1 MTLWSAEGPRG
12 GDGASA
18 AGTKGA
24 GLGMAAVK
32 ILLLE
37 NDISRGKEIQEFF
50 AAQGN
55 TVAWVTEH
63 AEGQKWLDQEVFDA
77 LILEMRPGEA
87 DSLRMVDY
95 SKKVNSFGL
104 VICLSQPEGVGA
116 ALEAMSL
123 GADAYIKKPFQMEE
137 LRIILDRLLDYRSVV
152 GANFY
157 LRRTQDIIYRFDD
170 VIGDSAA
177 LKKVLAMVRK
187 VAVSNATVLIGG
199 ETGTG
204 KELIAGALHYN
215 SQRREKPFIKV
226 NCAALQDTLL
236 ESELFGHEKGAF
248 TGADKQRVGRFEQ
261 ANFGTIFLDEIADMS
276 ASTQAKVLRVL
287 QEQEFERVGG
297 TKTIKVDVRVL
308 SATNRDLEE
317 EIAAKRFRDDLYYRL
332 NVVQLYIPPLRERQE
347 DIMPLAR
354 YFLRRFSGELSKKV
368 VGFTDDAED
377 VMKRYVW
384 PGNIRELR
392 NTVERAVLLSET
404 NLVRPEDLSLS
415 LQERAASPDGR
426 EMTPGGDDGMRL
438 LDMERKLILEAL
450 DKNNW
455 VQKEAAQYLGI
466 SRRVM
471 HYKIQKFGIR
481 NPNWVKNR

>member
-1 MTLWSAEGPRG
+1 
-12 GDGASA
+12 
-18 AGTKGA
+18 
-24 GLGMAAVK
+24 MATVK
-32 ILLLE
+32 LLLLE
-37 NDISRGKEIQEFF
+37 DDITCGKEIQEFF
-50 AAQGN
+50 TARGH
-55 TVAWVTEH
+55 TVAWVTDH
-63 AEGQKWLDQEVFDA
+63 AAAQKWLDQEVFDA
-77 LILEMRPGEA
+77 LIMEMSPDPQASILLVE
-87 DSLRMVDY
+87 Y

-104 VICLSQPEGVGA
+104 AVCLTDPEAVGA
-116 ALEAMSL
+116 ALEAMNL

-137 LRIILDRLLDYRSVV
+137 LRITLDRLLEYRSVV

-170 VIGDSAA
+170 VIGDSPA

-187 VAVSNATVLIGG
+187 VAVSNATVLIEG

-276 ASTQAKVLRVL
+276 PSTQAKVLRVL
-287 QEQEFERVGG
+287 QEHEFDRVGG
-297 TKTIKVDVRVL
+297 TKTIKVDVRVI
-308 SATNRDLEE
+308 SATNKELKE
-317 EIAAKRFRDDLYYRL
+317 EIVGKRFRDDLYYRL

-347 DIMPLAR
+347 DIVPLAR

-368 VGFTDDAED
+368 TDFTEEAEQLL
-377 VMKRYVW
+377 VRYVW

-392 NTVERAVLLSET
+392 NAVERAILLSET
-404 NLVRPEDLSLS
+404 HLVRAEDLSLGG
-415 LQERAASPDGR
+415 QDKTDGVVHGEGTAAS
-426 EMTPGGDDGMRL
+426 DDGLRL
-438 LDMERKLILEAL
+438 LDMEKKLILEAL
-450 DKNNW
+450 DKNGW
-455 VQKEAAQYLGI
+455 VQKDAAHYLGI

-481 NPNWVKNR
+481 NPNWVKNK